1 MHIAKPPI
9 FSSLFFFLLG
19 KQCYQKMNVSLG
31 SNITQPKYLRDSF
44 SSAVTKNVIVVG
56 LCISINY
63 INGTLVHTFIKHEI
77 FKGNP
82 RYILFIHMVFND
94 MIQLMIAV
102 VLHILSYTVFTLNVS
117 FCCVLLMSV
126 IFTTLNTP
134 LNLASMA
141 IERYIAICNPLRHA
155 QICTIRK
162 TYTLIGLIW
171 VLSATQVLPDLFIL
185 LATKPIT
192 FFYSNIPCIRDYVF
206 DNPYIVD
213 KRNVVYI
220 IYLTFVWL
228 TIVYTYLKIMF
239 IAKATNSDARKA
251 RSTIILHGIQLLMCM
266 LTFVGPFLDRLL
278 LEMFQLFIMDTRL
291 LTATLLFSNPDNAH
305 VHQSNC
311 VWCERLNVLQIPK
324 EVLTVYN
331 VQVEEKN
338 TKSPIQWEF
347 GKSCQ

>member
-1 MHIAKPPI
+1 MR
-9 FSSLFFFLLG
+9 FLFYFLHTRLEQLQR
-19 KQCYQKMNVSLG
+19 KRCYQKMNVSLVG
-31 SNITQPKYLRDSF
+31 NITQPKYLRDSF
-44 SSAVTKNVIVVG
+44 SSAVTRNVIVVG

-77 FKGNP
+77 FNGNP
-82 RYILFIHMVFND
+82 RYILFIHMVLND

-134 LNLASMA
+134 LNLATMA

-155 QICTIRK
+155 QICTVRK
-162 TYTLIGLIW
+162 TYILISLIW
-171 VLSATQVLPDLFIL
+171 VLSAIQVLPDLFIL
-185 LATKPIT
+185 LATKPLT

-206 DNPYIVD
+206 DNPYIVE

-239 IAKATNSDARKA
+239 VAKATNSDARKA

-278 LEMFQLFIMDTRL
+278 AEMFPLFIIDTR
-291 LTATLLFSNPDNAH
+291 FSSYL
-305 VHQSNC
+305 VI
-311 VWCERLNVLQIPK
+311 QIMPRFI
-324 EVLTVYN
+324 
-331 VQVEEKN
+331 
-338 TKSPIQWEF
+338 SPIVYGMRDQMF
-347 GKSCQ
+347 CKYLKRYLLCTMFKMRRKTQNLQPSGNLAKVSNKSM